1 MHVLNDISR
10 RLFLRQADVYSAF
23 LGGAAPL
30 ALNLA
35 GLGAAAARTWGAAA
49 AQAAGGS
56 GGDHRAL
63 VCVFLYGGND
73 AFNTVLQTDRSSL
86 RAHLAARGQEPESI
100 ALAPAGVAPNPAA
113 PAGSPARLGGVLVLN
128 PGSVSRTASLTV
140 HPLLT
145 ALPPLFDAGRLA
157 VLAQHRPT
165 VGPHQQG
172 PVRQPA
178 APAASAPAQPHQPAE
193 HLAGPGP
200 RRQRPRLARASAD
213 QVAALNGQP
222 VFTAVSA
229 AGNAVWLA
237 GNEAPVPGGLA
248 GAIRLGINEKGQ
260 IFDSATVG
268 AALQRLVLLARSSHP
283 LDADV
288 AAVGARSII
297 AEQALRTALRP
308 ASDPAFGT
316 SPNGGSYQPQADPK
330 MMFPNPLT
338 GSPAYNPLAGQLQ
351 MVARLVDAG
360 LRGASGVRR
369 QVFFVSLGG
378 FDTHSLQNSQQAL
391 LMARLSQGL
400 AYFDTA
406 LAALGALGAQ
416 SQVTTFTASDFGRS
430 LTSNG
435 DGTDHGWGGHQ
446 FVMGAAVRGGRSHG
460 TMPVPSSRSPNNNEC
475 DASPELL
482 ANGALLPGTSVDQL
496 GCTLGRWFGAS
507 DAALLN
513 IFPSLANF
521 NASVHDL
528 RVMNA

>member
-1 MHVLNDISR
+1 MHLLNNVSR
-10 RLFLRQADVYSAF
+10 RLFLRQAGAYSAL

-35 GLGAAAARTWGAAA
+35 GVGAAA

-56 GGDHRAL
+56 GGDYRAL

-73 AFNTVLQTDRSSL
+73 AYNTVLQTDRSNL
-86 RAHLAARGQEPESI
+86 RAYLAARGQGPESI

-157 VLAQHRPT
+157 VLANIGPLLRPT
-165 VGPHQQG
+165 SKAQYANPLHPRPARLFSHNDQQNTW
-172 PVRQPA
+172 QA
-178 APAASAPAQPHQPAE
+178 LAPEGSTR
-193 HLAGPGP
+193 GWGG
-200 RRQRPRLARASAD
+200 RLAD

-237 GNEAPVPGGLA
+237 GNEVRPYQVGLA
-248 GAIRLGINEKGQ
+248 GAIRLGVNEKGQ
-260 IFDSATVG
+260 IFDSAAAG
-268 AALQRLVLLARSSHP
+268 ATLQRLVSQARSSHP

-316 SPNGGSYQPQADPK
+316 PPNGGSYQPQADPK
-330 MMFPNPLT
+330 LMFPNPLT

-351 MVARLVDAG
+351 VVARLVDAG
-360 LRGASGVRR
+360 LRGAAGVRR
-369 QVFFVSLGG
+369 QVFFVSLGD
-378 FDTHSLQNSQQAL
+378 FDTHSLQNSQHAL

-400 AYFDTA
+400 AYFDAA
-406 LAALGALGAQ
+406 LAALGAQ

-446 FVMGAAVRGGRSHG
+446 FVMGAAVRGGRSYG
-460 TMPVPSSRSPNNNEC
+460 TMPVLSSRNPNNNEF

-482 ANGALLPGTSVDQL
+482 ANGVLLPSTSVDQL
-496 GCTLGRWFGAS
+496 GFTLGRWFGAS
-507 DAALLN
+507 DAALLD

-528 RVMNA
+528 RFMNA